1 MNKKY
6 WITVI
11 LDETLSD
18 KEIMELIEESHSFTV
33 KKNKTH

>member
-11 LDETLSD
+11 LNESLSD
-18 KEIMELIEESHSFTV
+18 NEIMELIEESHSLTV
-33 KKNKTH
+33 KKS